1 MGVAVYLLFSLYA
14 IRWFLIGQLGLDFHI
29 LAEHKDVLLYVLSGT
44 FGSIIVVFLFFTWS
58 YMRSENTIKRLL
70 TTSLNILIILGI
82 PGSLVWYYSLH
93 LYPDIPAVFGGGRS
107 EPIVLWFREEGLS
120 MAVLERLHHSI
131 CVTKNSSARC
141 EGLYLFHMGKKYAI
155 FTDAKNDATNAILIP
170 GEKIQ
175 EISW

>member
-82 PGSLVWYYSLH
+82 P
-93 LYPDIPAVFGGGRS
+93 AVFGGGRS